1 MRFPWNK
8 TADTPVFNGIPP
20 HTAQLAKLESIER
33 KVEQLEDKLIG
44 RLDEMM
50 TDRGFSS
57 TQFKT
62 QDIVD
67 ALMPEFTRINAEV
80 ARLEESIKSSCPTTD
95 TGVVVDSA
103 DHYFFAD
110 GGVFDEDV
118 ECMGDDDDL
127 VDDET
132 QTAEKQS
139 VVISAAQRKLQKRKQ
154 NMKSAECVK
163 KRKYRV
169 GMHQNRLNVLP
180 QNFVFPK
187 MTPRVMTENWLVG
200 CVKSNIPP
208 FATLNPKDVCHLPS
222 GNKVRNKMKCV
233 MGVIEKE
240 ARDKNVWMEK
250 LADWNLERVT
260 KMWGVVSPV
269 IEAKY
274 LKDVKRKTS
283 GQEDVRCKGIR
294 QQ

>member
-20 HTAQLAKLESIER
+20 HTVTVQLAKLESIER

-118 ECMGDDDDL
+118 ECMGGDDDL
-127 VDDET
+127 VDEW
-132 QTAEKQS
+132 
-139 VVISAAQRKLQKRKQ
+139 R
-154 NMKSAECVK
+154 
-163 KRKYRV
+163 
-169 GMHQNRLNVLP
+169 
-180 QNFVFPK
+180 
-187 MTPRVMTENWLVG
+187 
-200 CVKSNIPP
+200 
-208 FATLNPKDVCHLPS
+208 
-222 GNKVRNKMKCV
+222 
-233 MGVIEKE
+233 
-240 ARDKNVWMEK
+240 
-250 LADWNLERVT
+250 
-260 KMWGVVSPV
+260 
-269 IEAKY
+269 
-274 LKDVKRKTS
+274 
-283 GQEDVRCKGIR
+283 
-294 QQ
+294 

>member
-1 MRFPWNK
+1 VRFPWNK

-20 HTAQLAKLESIER
+20 HTVQLAKLESIER

-139 VVISAAQRKLQKRKQ
+139 VVISAAKGSF
-154 NMKSAECVK
+154 KSGSK
-163 KRKYRV
+163 
-169 GMHQNRLNVLP
+169 
-180 QNFVFPK
+180 
-187 MTPRVMTENWLVG
+187 
-200 CVKSNIPP
+200 I
-208 FATLNPKDVCHLPS
+208 
-222 GNKVRNKMKCV
+222 
-233 MGVIEKE
+233 
-240 ARDKNVWMEK
+240 
-250 LADWNLERVT
+250 
-260 KMWGVVSPV
+260 
-269 IEAKY
+269 
-274 LKDVKRKTS
+274 
-283 GQEDVRCKGIR
+283 
-294 QQ
+294 